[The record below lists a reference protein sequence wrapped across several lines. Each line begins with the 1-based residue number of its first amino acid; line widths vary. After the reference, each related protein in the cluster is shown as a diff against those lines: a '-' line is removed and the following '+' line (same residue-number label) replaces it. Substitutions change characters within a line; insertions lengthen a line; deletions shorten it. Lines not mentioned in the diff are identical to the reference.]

1 MQGIGQRKRN
11 DSTPFL
17 YPHLRGQHL
26 LGLGNRTTRV
36 QTLGAGPCAVEN
48 GVATVDAHAVVESSL
63 ALGGALVTR
72 VGQPAVGLEQ
82 DSGTQVFLRVPP
94 V

>member
-1 MQGIGQRKRN
+1 MA
-11 DSTPFL
+11 P
-17 YPHLRGQHL
+17 
-26 LGLGNRTTRV
+26 
-36 QTLGAGPCAVEN
+36 
-48 GVATVDAHAVVESSL
+48 VDAHAVVQSGL

-82 DSGTQVFLRVPP
+82 DSGAQVLLSVPP